1 MASNQRGGRVAA
13 SHPPP
18 KRKPLTVSTGWKK
31 NRGGTPTGKERRNY
45 PPHSFPPPCISFSR
59 HAVSITRPIAG
70 PRSPFAATPAI
81 RKSVPVVNRINRF
94 VSARFDSLRC
104 ENSPRSSV
112 VRIVEQNNPQH
123 GIALQQTRRASSKFS
138 GRFFPPREKSLEKPS
153 NDRTRREIRKGREK
167 KRVKSQDTRH
177 SYSPGRSGLFSSR
190 IFLLLSFPLF
200 SSFPR
205 DIACRLGPRARRK
218 KEKKRKREG
227 GKGRERSRIN
237 PVLFVRSMCDRN
249 LGENL
254 SKIIRKINS
263 EWVYNTLVS
272 FWEISYVLIDF
283 KTLLKLSVSA
293 SG

>member
-81 RKSVPVVNRINRF
+81 RKPVPVVNRINRF
-94 VSARFDSLRC
+94 VSARFDSLRR

-112 VRIVEQNNPQH
+112 VRIVEQNNPESRYNKLVVLRVNSR
-123 GIALQQTRRASSKFS
+123 GDFFLPVKNLSK
-138 GRFFPPREKSLEKPS
+138 KPS
-153 NDRTRREIRKGREK
+153 NNRTRREIRKGREK
-167 KRVKSQDTRH
+167 KRIKSQDTRH

-200 SSFPR
+200 PSFPR
-205 DIACRLGPRARRK
+205 DIACPLGPRARRK

>member
-45 PPHSFPPPCISFSR
+45 PPHSFPPSCISFSR

-81 RKSVPVVNRINRF
+81 RKPVPVVNRINRF
-94 VSARFDSLRC
+94 LSARFDSLRR

-138 GRFFPPREKSLEKPS
+138 GRFFPPREKSLEKALERSHEERDKEGEGEKAGKIPGYAPFLFARPVRIIFLANFS
-153 NDRTRREIRKGREK
+153 PPLLPPFFLLSSRYRLSPRATSTKKERKEKEKRRGERKGE
-167 KRVKSQDTRH
+167 
-177 SYSPGRSGLFSSR
+177 
-190 IFLLLSFPLF
+190 
-200 SSFPR
+200 
-205 DIACRLGPRARRK
+205 IA
-218 KEKKRKREG
+218 
-227 GKGRERSRIN
+227 N
-237 PVLFVRSMCDRN
+237 
-249 LGENL
+249 
-254 SKIIRKINS
+254 
-263 EWVYNTLVS
+263 
-272 FWEISYVLIDF
+272 
-283 KTLLKLSVSA
+283 
-293 SG
+293 

>member
-81 RKSVPVVNRINRF
+81 RKPVPVVNRINRF
-94 VSARFDSLRC
+94 VSARFDSLRR

-112 VRIVEQNNPQH
+112 VRIVEQKNPESRYNKLVVLRVNSR
-123 GIALQQTRRASSKFS
+123 GDFFLPVKNLSK
-138 GRFFPPREKSLEKPS
+138 KPS

-177 SYSPGRSGLFSSR
+177 SYSPGRPGLFSSR

>member
-13 SHPPP
+13 SYPPP

-59 HAVSITRPIAG
+59 HAVSITRLIAG

-81 RKSVPVVNRINRF
+81 RKPVPVVNRINRF
-94 VSARFDSLRC
+94 VSARFDSLRR

-112 VRIVEQNNPQH
+112 VRIVEQNNPESRYNKLVVLRVNSR
-123 GIALQQTRRASSKFS
+123 GDFFLPVKNLSK
-138 GRFFPPREKSLEKPS
+138 KPS

-205 DIACRLGPRARRK
+205 DIACPLGPRARRK

>member
-45 PPHSFPPPCISFSR
+45 PPHSFPPSCISFSR

-81 RKSVPVVNRINRF
+81 RKPVPVVNRINRF
-94 VSARFDSLRC
+94 LSARFDSLRR

-138 GRFFPPREKSLEKPS
+138 GRFFPPREKSLEKALERS
-153 NDRTRREIRKGREK
+153 HERDKEGEGEK
-167 KRVKSQDTRH
+167 AGKIPGYAPFLFARPVRIIFLANF
-177 SYSPGRSGLFSSR
+177 SPPLLPPFFLLSSR
-190 IFLLLSFPLF
+190 YRLS
-200 SSFPR
+200 
-205 DIACRLGPRARRK
+205 PRATSTK
-218 KEKKRKREG
+218 KERKEKEKRRR
-227 GKGRERSRIN
+227 GKGRESRELTPCSSCDLCAIATSARTCQR
-237 PVLFVRSMCDRN
+237 LFVKLIRN
-249 LGENL
+249 GFTTL
-254 SKIIRKINS
+254 SFPFGK
-263 EWVYNTLVS
+263 YHT
-272 FWEISYVLIDF
+272 Y
-283 KTLLKLSVSA
+283 
-293 SG
+293 

>member
-81 RKSVPVVNRINRF
+81 RKPVPVVNRINRF
-94 VSARFDSLRC
+94 VSARFDSLRR

-112 VRIVEQNNPQH
+112 VRIVEQNNPESRYNKLVVLRVNSR
-123 GIALQQTRRASSKFS
+123 GDFFLPVKNPSK
-138 GRFFPPREKSLEKPS
+138 KPS

-190 IFLLLSFPLF
+190 IFLLLSFPF
-200 SSFPR
+200 FPPFLAISLVPSGHEHEER
-205 DIACRLGPRARRK
+205 
-218 KEKKRKREG
+218 KKRKGKEKEG
-227 GKGRERSRIN
+227 ERKGESRIN

>member
-59 HAVSITRPIAG
+59 HAVSITRLIAG

-81 RKSVPVVNRINRF
+81 RKPVPVVNRINRF
-94 VSARFDSLRC
+94 VSARFDSLRR

-138 GRFFPPREKSLEKPS
+138 GRFFPPREKSLEKALERS
-153 NDRTRREIRKGREK
+153 HEERDKEGEGEK
-167 KRVKSQDTRH
+167 AGKIPGYAPFLFARPVRIIFLANF
-177 SYSPGRSGLFSSR
+177 SPPLLPPF
-190 IFLLLSFPLF
+190 FLLLAISLVP
-200 SSFPR
+200 SGHEHEER
-205 DIACRLGPRARRK
+205 
-218 KEKKRKREG
+218 KKRKGKEKG
-227 GKGRERSRIN
+227 GKEGRDRELTPCSSCDLCAIATSARTCQR
-237 PVLFVRSMCDRN
+237 LFVKLIRN
-249 LGENL
+249 GFTTL
-254 SKIIRKINS
+254 SFPFGK
-263 EWVYNTLVS
+263 YHT
-272 FWEISYVLIDF
+272 Y
-283 KTLLKLSVSA
+283 
-293 SG
+293 